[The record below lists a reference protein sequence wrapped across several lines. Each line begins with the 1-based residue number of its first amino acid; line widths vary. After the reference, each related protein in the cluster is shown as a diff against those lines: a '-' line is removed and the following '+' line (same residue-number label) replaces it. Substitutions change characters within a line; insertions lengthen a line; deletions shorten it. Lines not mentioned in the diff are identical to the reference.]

1 MEVKDYYEI
10 LGVGRSASQDEIRKA
25 YRKLARKYHPDVNP
39 GDAVAEE
46 RFKELNEAYEVL
58 SDPEKRE
65 KYDKFGAQWQQY
77 ERMGGRPQDFNW
89 GQWQAQPGA
98 GAGGPGYGTVSPEEF
113 EQMFGGRAGGGFS
126 DFFETLFGAQG
137 APGGFRG
144 DFGGRGRRQYQPRPR
159 AGRDIEHEVQVTLDE
174 AFHGTTRS
182 LQFEGGRQIQA
193 RIPRGVQSGSR
204 IRLSGQGQPGA
215 AGGQAGDL
223 YLVVDVLPHP
233 QFTREEDD
241 LHVTVPVDLYTAML
255 GGAVTVPSIDRE
267 VRLTIPP
274 ETNNGRVFR
283 LGGLGMPN
291 LKDPEQR
298 GDLYATL
305 EVRLPDNLSEREK
318 ELFEELQELRA

>member
-10 LGVGRSASQDEIRKA
+10 LGIDRTASQDEIRKA

-65 KYDKFGAQWQQY
+65 KYDKFGAQWRQY
-77 ERMGGRPQDFNW
+77 ERMGGQPQDFNW

-98 GAGGPGYGTVSPEEF
+98 GTGYRTVSPEEF
-113 EQMFGGRAGGGFS
+113 EQMFGGGGAGGFS
-126 DFFETLFGAQG
+126 DFFETLFGAQR

-144 DFGGRGRRQYQPRPR
+144 DFGGRGGRQYQARPR

-182 LQFEGGRQIQA
+182 LQYEGGRQIQA
-193 RIPRGVQSGSR
+193 RIPRGVRTGSR
-204 IRLSGQGQPGA
+204 IRLRGQGQPGV
-215 AGGQAGDL
+215 AGAEAGDL
-223 YLVVDVLPHP
+223 FLVVDVLPHP

-255 GGAVTVPSIDRE
+255 GGSVTVPSLDRQ
-267 VRLTIPP
+267 VRLNVPP
-274 ETNNGRVFR
+274 ETDNGRVFR
-283 LGGLGMPN
+283 LGGLGMPS
-291 LKDPEQR
+291 LRDPEQR
-298 GDLYATL
+298 GDLYATV
-305 EVRLPDNLSEREK
+305 EVKLPDDLSEREK